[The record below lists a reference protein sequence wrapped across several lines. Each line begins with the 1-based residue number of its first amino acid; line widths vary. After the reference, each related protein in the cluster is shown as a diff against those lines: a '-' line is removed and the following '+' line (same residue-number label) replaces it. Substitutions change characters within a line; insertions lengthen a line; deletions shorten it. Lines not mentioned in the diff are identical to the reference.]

1 MNEAREVGCIILQ
14 KAREIVMRIT
24 LLGTGTPIPEPNRQG
39 SALLVEEGDV
49 KLLFD
54 AGRGVTTQLAK
65 IGIEPQQIDLVFI
78 THHHHDHIGNL
89 GEFLLAS
96 WHNGRETP
104 LDVYGP
110 PGTADIVDA
119 LLGQVYAR
127 DIAFA
132 LFTVK
137 DVTDIRELVRVHD
150 IAPGLVCEGD
160 RWSVLAAYVDHGNSL
175 GLSQE
180 EWPCLGYRLEAEE
193 KVVAIS
199 GDAMAC
205 DGLNSLAREAG
216 VLIQCCYLAEDEITN
231 RAFRRLARHV
241 IASSQQVGSI
251 AKHNNVKKL
260 VLTHIRPK
268 PEAMM
273 QALVEDIRMGYDGD
287 VLLGEDLM
295 VIEI

>member
-1 MNEAREVGCIILQ
+1 M
-14 KAREIVMRIT
+14 KSF
-24 LLGTGTPIPEPNRQG
+24 GTT
-39 SALLVEEGDV
+39 
-49 KLLFD
+49 
-54 AGRGVTTQLAK
+54 
-65 IGIEPQQIDLVFI
+65 
-78 THHHHDHIGNL
+78 
-89 GEFLLAS
+89 
-96 WHNGRETP
+96 
-104 LDVYGP
+104 
-110 PGTADIVDA
+110 DIVDA

-127 DIAFA
+127 DIASA

-137 DVTDIRELVRVHD
+137 DVKDIRGLVRVHN

-199 GDAMAC
+199 GDAVAC

-251 AKHNNVKKL
+251 AP
-260 VLTHIRPK
+260 IRPK

-287 VLLGEDLM
+287 VLLGKDLM

>member
-1 MNEAREVGCIILQ
+1 M
-14 KAREIVMRIT
+14 
-24 LLGTGTPIPEPNRQG
+24 
-39 SALLVEEGDV
+39 
-49 KLLFD
+49 FD

-78 THHHHDHIGNL
+78 THHHHDHICSL

-96 WHNGRETP
+96 WHNGRQSP

-110 PGTADIVDA
+110 PGTTDIVDA

-127 DIAFA
+127 DFAFA

-137 DVTDIRELVRVHD
+137 DVRDIREIVRVHD
-150 IAPGLVCEGD
+150 IDPGVVYEGD
-160 RWSVLAAYVDHGNSL
+160 RWRVLAASVDHGNGL

-180 EWPCLGYRLEAEE
+180 EWPCLGYRLEVEG
-193 KVVAIS
+193 KVAAIS
-199 GDAMAC
+199 GDAVAC
-205 DGLNSLAREAG
+205 DGLNSLARDAD
-216 VLIQCCYLAEDEITN
+216 VLIQCCYLAEDELTN
-231 RAFRRLARHV
+231 PAFRRLARYV
-241 IASSQQVGSI
+241 IASSQQAGRI
-251 AKHNNVKKL
+251 AAHNAVKRL

-273 QALVEDIRMGYDGD
+273 QALVQDIRIDYDGD

>member
-1 MNEAREVGCIILQ
+1 MNEAREVGCTILH
-14 KAREIVMRIT
+14 KASEIVMRIT
-24 LLGTGTPIPEPNRQG
+24 LLGTGTPMPDPNRQG
-39 SALLVEEGDV
+39 SALLVEKGDV

-65 IGIEPQQIDLVFI
+65 IGMEPQQIDLVFI
-78 THHHHDHIGNL
+78 THHHHDHICSL

-96 WHNGRETP
+96 WHNGRRTP

-110 PGTADIVDA
+110 PGTTDIVDA

-137 DVTDIRELVRVHD
+137 DVKDIREIVRVHD
-150 IAPGLVCEGD
+150 IDPGVVYEGD
-160 RWSVLAAYVDHGNSL
+160 RWRVLAASVDHGNGL

-180 EWPCLGYRLEAEE
+180 EWPCLGYRLEGEG
-193 KVVAIS
+193 KVAALS
-199 GDAMAC
+199 GDAVAC
-205 DGLNSLAREAG
+205 DGLNSLARDAD
-216 VLIQCCYLAEDEITN
+216 VLIQCCYLAEDELTN
-231 RAFRRLARHV
+231 PAFRRLARHV
-241 IASSQQVGSI
+241 IACSRQAGRI
-251 AKHNNVKKL
+251 AAHNAVKRL

-273 QALVEDIRMGYDGD
+273 QALVQDIRIDYNGD

>member
-1 MNEAREVGCIILQ
+1 
-14 KAREIVMRIT
+14 MRIT
-24 LLGTGTPIPEPNRQG
+24 LLGTGTPILEPNRQG

-78 THHHHDHIGNL
+78 THHHHDHVGNL

-96 WHNGRETP
+96 WHNGRETQ
-104 LDVYGP
+104 LNVYGP
-110 PGTADIVDA
+110 PGTTDIVAA

-127 DIAFA
+127 DIVFA

-137 DVTDIRELVRVHD
+137 DMTDIRELVRVHD
-150 IAPGLVCEGD
+150 IAPGVVYEGD
-160 RWSVLAAYVDHGNSL
+160 KWRVLAAYVDHGNGL

-180 EWPCLGYRLEAEE
+180 EWPCMGYHLEAEE

-199 GDAMAC
+199 GDAVAC
-205 DGLNSLAREAG
+205 DGLNSLARDAD

-241 IASSQQVGSI
+241 IASSEQVGKI
-251 AKHNNVKKL
+251 AAHNKVKKL

-273 QALVEDIRMGYDGD
+273 RALVRDVRNGYDGD
-287 VLLGEDLM
+287 ILLGEDLM
-295 VIEI
+295 IVEI